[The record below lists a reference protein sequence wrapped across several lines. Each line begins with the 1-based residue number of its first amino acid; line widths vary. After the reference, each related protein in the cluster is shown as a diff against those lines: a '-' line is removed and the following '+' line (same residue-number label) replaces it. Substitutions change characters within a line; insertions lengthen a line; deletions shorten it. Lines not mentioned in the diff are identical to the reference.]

1 MFPRKTLQMA
11 GIASAGSV
19 MAALLTAMPAAAD
32 PPSSLVPC
40 DPAAL
45 VSALTAANSAA
56 RGGQVLLTP
65 GCTYT
70 LTGPASPGGEDGL
83 PPVTAKV
90 SVVGVG
96 STIARASTAP
106 AFRLLDVA
114 ASGDLTVSGTTL
126 TGGGPPGDGGGLR
139 NAGRTAL
146 YGVVIRGNTSGGQG
160 GGIANSGTL
169 AMQAG
174 MVSGNTAA
182 TGGGI
187 ANTGT
192 GTIRALVGSVNHNT
206 AKGTGGSSA
215 TGPGGILNSGGS
227 VKLTLTTVYGNTPT
241 NCAGSPNPVP
251 GCAH

>member
-1 MFPRKTLQMA
+1 MIPRKTLQMA
-11 GIASAGSV
+11 GIASAGTV
-19 MAALLTAMPAAAD
+19 MAALLTAMPATAD

-45 VSALTAANSAA
+45 VSALTAANTAA
-56 RGGQVLLTP
+56 GGGQVLLTP

-70 LTGPASPGGEDGL
+70 LTGPATPGGQDGL

-90 SVVGVG
+90 AIVGVG

-126 TGGGPPGDGGGLR
+126 TGGDAPGDGGGIR
-139 NAGRTAL
+139 NAGHTAL
-146 YGVVIRGNTSGGQG
+146 YGVSLRGNTATGNG

-169 AMQAG
+169 TMQAG
-174 MVSGNTAA
+174 IVSGNTAA
-182 TGGGI
+182 SGGGI

-192 GTIRALVGSVNHNT
+192 LRALVGTVSRNT
-206 AKGTGGSSA
+206 ATGSGGSA
-215 TGPGGILNSGGS
+215 AGAPGGILNSGGS